1 MTDFNNADVQQLL
14 SQPNFGVISTLNADG
29 SISSSVIWVDAEGD
43 AVTVNSAIGRKW
55 PTNLERDP
63 QTTLAVINAENPYSF
78 VEIKGRAQGTTEGA
92 DEHIDGLA
100 KKYLG
105 QDKYPF
111 RQPGEQRIKYTITPE
126 HVRLVKQ

>member
-29 SISSSVIWVDAEGD
+29 SISSSVIWLDSEGD

-63 QTTLAVINAENPYSF
+63 QTTLAVIDAANPYAF